1 MKQSRELISVA
12 QRIRQRRVDL
22 NLSLQDVA
30 ELSGISKSTLQRYET
45 GGIKNI
51 HFASIEKLSKALNT
65 SPDWIFGWTE
75 NAEDITP
82 IDSDFKN
89 LLSDLGFHIAS
100 WPGFKSRIYLSGDQ
114 GLGSWEITMEEYNQ
128 FRDNVTAY
136 IRFTATNL
144 LNVAR
149 SREEKPM
156 STEIGLY
163 IQHNKTS
170 KEESEK

>member
-1 MKQSRELISVA
+1 
-12 QRIRQRRVDL
+12 
-22 NLSLQDVA
+22 
-30 ELSGISKSTLQRYET
+30 
-45 GGIKNI
+45 
-51 HFASIEKLSKALNT
+51 
-65 SPDWIFGWTE
+65 
-75 NAEDITP
+75 
-82 IDSDFKN
+82 
-89 LLSDLGFHIAS
+89 
-100 WPGFKSRIYLSGDQ
+100 
-114 GLGSWEITMEEYNQ
+114 MEEYNQ

-149 SREEKPM
+149 SREEKRM